1 MKLHVFL
8 LILFSFFTEAIQAQP
23 ENRLHNFNL
32 SSKHVAIGGYDAV
45 AYFKEGEPVKGK
57 ASLAVSHEGVIY
69 HFSSLQNKSA
79 FLEAPEKY
87 EPQYGGW
94 CAYAMGATGEK
105 VEVDPETFKIVNG
118 KLFLFYNKYFNN
130 TLKSWNKDEK
140 ALNARAD
147 SNWKKINK
155 PQL

>member
-1 MKLHVFL
+1 MKLIVFL
-8 LILFSFFTEAIQAQP
+8 LIFSSLLTKEIHAQT
-23 ENRLHNFNL
+23 NYRQQNYNL
-32 SSKHVAIGGYDAV
+32 SSHHVAIGGYDAV
-45 AYFKEGEPVKGK
+45 AYFKQGQPVKGK

-79 FLEAPEKY
+79 FLEAPAKY

-105 VEVDPETFKIVNG
+105 VTVDPETFKITNG

-140 ALNARAD
+140 FLNARAD
-147 SNWKKINK
+147 VNWKKIYN
-155 PQL
+155 PNL